1 MRRVFAVAALSLFVA
16 LSMPAAERG
25 RNPPEKDPPLVKFV
39 RMVKKA
45 VRSLGDGVVTP
56 RP

>member
-1 MRRVFAVAALSLFVA
+1 MRKVFAVAALSLFLAVGV
-16 LSMPAAERG
+16 SAAPVRDVPRDE
-25 RNPPEKDPPLVKFV
+25 PPLVKFI

-45 VRSLGDGVVTP
+45 IRTLGDAPVSP